1 MYHRKEEH
9 RDIVKVCRHFTAG
22 SCDFDENVCWFLHE
36 YQETHGKN
44 PSASSN
50 FNCKYCG
57 NLFQSKSDL
66 MFHRKAE
73 HFQVVKQ
80 CRNYESGYCSYNDK
94 ECWYKHNESS
104 YDNQANKPEQHSVFQ
119 QVQRNPPPDDDIMAR
134 VVGMM
139 EKIMTEFAILKKES
153 KKHQ

>member
-1 MYHRKEEH
+1 
-9 RDIVKVCRHFTAG
+9 
-22 SCDFDENVCWFLHE
+22 
-36 YQETHGKN
+36 
-44 PSASSN
+44 
-50 FNCKYCG
+50 
-57 NLFQSKSDL
+57 

-80 CRNYESGYCSYNDK
+80 CRNYENGYCSYNDT
-94 ECWYKHNESS
+94 ECWYKHNDNSFN
-104 YDNQANKPEQHSVFQ
+104 NQANQPEQHSVFQ